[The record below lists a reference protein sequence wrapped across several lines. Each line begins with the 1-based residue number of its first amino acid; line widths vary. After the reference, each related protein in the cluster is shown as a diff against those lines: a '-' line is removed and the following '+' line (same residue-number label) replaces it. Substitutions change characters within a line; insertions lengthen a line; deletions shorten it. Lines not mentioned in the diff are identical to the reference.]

1 MWTLALNR
9 VLVWRLEWL
18 MLLPDIPDFLQS
30 WHCINEMSSFRGT
43 IQITILEGGR
53 TTRFQS
59 GFGVIR
65 LGRLKCT
72 RVRSAVRQFT
82 VPLCCPLA
90 YGSGIMRRIRTFAN
104 MDLSWRDEMA
114 AQIPTEEEVLT
125 YFQKFSNWGRWGD
138 DDELGTP
145 NLITPEKTKR
155 ALATVQEGTTVSLA
169 RTVMFEPSLD
179 APAPPVH
186 FMVESGEGWASGDKV
201 SNRPNAAA
209 IDYFGMIFHGYT
221 VTHVDSLAHFF
232 WEGKTYNGK
241 PAHLVSTSMGATVC
255 SVEAARNG
263 FVSRGVLVDVPLV
276 RGIDWLERGE
286 GVMPEDILAAEERC
300 GFRVE
305 EGDILLV
312 RTGQLHRRSVEGP
325 VERSAGSTACQAAC
339 LPLFHER
346 GIAVLGSDTG
356 NDVSPAQYSRVLQPI
371 HQVGIT
377 AMGLWILDNAN
388 LDDVAEA
395 CKERNRWEFMVSIG
409 PLRLHNTTGSPVN
422 PIAVF

>member
-1 MWTLALNR
+1 
-9 VLVWRLEWL
+9 
-18 MLLPDIPDFLQS
+18 
-30 WHCINEMSSFRGT
+30 
-43 IQITILEGGR
+43 
-53 TTRFQS
+53 
-59 GFGVIR
+59 
-65 LGRLKCT
+65 
-72 RVRSAVRQFT
+72 
-82 VPLCCPLA
+82 
-90 YGSGIMRRIRTFAN
+90 
-104 MDLSWRDEMA
+104 
-114 AQIPTEEEVLT
+114 
-125 YFQKFSNWGRWGD
+125 
-138 DDELGTP
+138 
-145 NLITPEKTKR
+145 
-155 ALATVQEGTTVSLA
+155 
-169 RTVMFEPSLD
+169 
-179 APAPPVH
+179 
-186 FMVESGEGWASGDKV
+186 MVESGEGWGSGDKV

-255 SVEAARNG
+255 SVEAAKNG
-263 FVSRGVLVDVPLV
+263 FMTRGVLVDVPLV
-276 RGIDWLERGE
+276 RGVDWLERGE

-300 GFRVE
+300 GFKVA

-312 RTGQLHRRSVEGP
+312 RTGQLHRRNVEGP
-325 VERSAGSTACQAAC
+325 VERSAGSAACQAAC

-356 NDVSPAQYSRVLQPI
+356 NDVSPAQYNRVLQPI

-388 LDDVAEA
+388 LEDVAEA
-395 CKERNRWEFMVSIG
+395 CQQRNRWEFLVSIG